1 MIYTEAD
8 KKILRAFSTSRWLKN
23 AIETATDRDIV
34 DALRDAEALV
44 EVLREHARIA
54 GIPA

>member
-1 MIYTEAD
+1 MFYTEAD
-8 KKILRAFSTSRWLKN
+8 KKILRSFSTSRWLKN

-34 DALRDAEALV
+34 DALRDAETLV

-54 GIPA
+54 GLPA